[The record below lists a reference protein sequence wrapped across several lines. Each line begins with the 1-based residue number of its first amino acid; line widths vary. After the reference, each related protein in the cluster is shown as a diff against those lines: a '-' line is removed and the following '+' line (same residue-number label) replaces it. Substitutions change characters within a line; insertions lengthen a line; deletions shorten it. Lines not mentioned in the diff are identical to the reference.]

1 MTIPPVLQKKI
12 GRPLLASGALCLALL
27 LSACGNDDDNDTSP
41 PPGDGGGGTPPAT
54 CTSAHC
60 APAP

>member
-1 MTIPPVLQKKI
+1 MTTPPFLQKKT
-12 GRPLLASGALCLALL
+12 GRPLLACGALCLALL
-27 LSACGNDDDNDTSP
+27 LSACGSDDDDTSP
-41 PPGDGGGGTPPAT
+41 PPGDGGGGTPPAA